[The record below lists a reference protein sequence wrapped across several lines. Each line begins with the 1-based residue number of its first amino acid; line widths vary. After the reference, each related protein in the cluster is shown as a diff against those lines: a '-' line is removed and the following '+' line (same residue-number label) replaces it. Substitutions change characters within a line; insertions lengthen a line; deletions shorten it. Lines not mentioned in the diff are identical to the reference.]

1 MSFQPM
7 SKKNFDIYIDL
18 SSNKLSIGAFQKLAD
33 HSTFF
38 KEYNCLTNLNKN
50 QLNFTNTEKIIEKN
64 IFEIEKE
71 TGEFLNDIYL
81 MVETPES
88 ISINLSLIKNNEGKK
103 IEKKNVQ
110 YLVQDAKQQILRSY
124 HSKKIVHIIISNY
137 VIDNVVYNYLPLDI
151 NCNKF
156 SIDIKFICF
165 PKNLIKKLEELFN
178 NLQIFINKIIC
189 TNYAKS
195 FAKNESCI
203 NVCESGLKLI
213 KGINK
218 QEVAIVPRK
227 LEKKGFF
234 ERLFHFFK

>member
-18 SSNKLSIGAFQKLAD
+18 SSNKLSIGAFEKLAG

-81 MVETPES
+81 MVETPDS
-88 ISINLSLIKNNEGKK
+88 ISINLSLIKDNEGKK

-110 YLVQDAKQQILRSY
+110 YLVQDAKQQILRSN
-124 HSKKIVHIIISNY
+124 HSKKIIHIIISNY

-165 PKNLIKKLEELFN
+165 PKNLIKKLEEIFN
-178 NLQIFINKIIC
+178 NHEIFINKIIC
-189 TNYAKS
+189 SNYAKS
-195 FAKNESCI
+195 FTKNMPCTNI
-203 NVCESGLKLI
+203 CECGLKLVE
-213 KGINK
+213 GINK
-218 QEVAIVPRK
+218 QEVVIIPRK

-234 ERLFHFFK
+234 ERLFYFFK

>member
-1 MSFQPM
+1 M
-7 SKKNFDIYIDL
+7 SKKNFDIYLDL
-18 SSNKLSIGAFQKLAD
+18 SSKKLSIAAFKKFSS
-33 HSTFF
+33 HSIFF
-38 KEYNCLTNLNKN
+38 KEYDCETNLNKN
-50 QLNFTNTEKIIEKN
+50 KLNFENVKKTIEKN
-64 IFEIEKE
+64 IFEIEKK
-71 TGEFLNDIYL
+71 TDEFLEDIYL

-88 ISINLSLIKNNEGKK
+88 ISINLSLIKDNEGKK
-103 IEKKNVQ
+103 IEKRNVQ
-110 YLVQDAKQQILRSY
+110 YLVQDAKQQILRNY
-124 HSKKIVHIIISNY
+124 HNEKIIHIIIANY
-137 VIDNVVYNYLPLDI
+137 VIDNTSYNYLPLNI
-151 NCNKF
+151 NCSKF

-178 NLQIFINKIIC
+178 SHQIFINKFIC
-189 TNYAKS
+189 THYAKS
-195 FAKNESCI
+195 FMENTPYT

>member
-1 MSFQPM
+1 M
-7 SKKNFDIYIDL
+7 SKKNFDIFL
-18 SSNKLSIGAFQKLAD
+18 NLNSKKLSIAAFEKFSS
-33 HSTFF
+33 HRIFF
-38 KEYNCLTNLNKN
+38 KEYDCETNLNKN
-50 QLNFTNTEKIIEKN
+50 KLNFENVKKTIEKN
-64 IFEIEKE
+64 IFEIEKQ
-71 TGEFLNDIYL
+71 TNEFLNDIYL
-81 MVETPES
+81 MVETPDS
-88 ISINLSLIKNNEGKK
+88 ISISLSLIKNNEGKK

-110 YLVQDAKQQILRSY
+110 YLIQDAKQQILRHY
-124 HSKKIVHIIISNY
+124 HNEKIIHIIITNY
-137 VIDNVVYNYLPLDI
+137 LIDNTSYNYLPLNL

-165 PKNLIKKLEELFN
+165 PKNLIKKLEEIFN
-178 NLQIFINKIIC
+178 SHQIFINKFIC
-189 TNYAKS
+189 THYAKS
-195 FAKNESCI
+195 FMENTPYT

>member
-1 MSFQPM
+1 M
-7 SKKNFDIYIDL
+7 SKKNFDIYLNL
-18 SSNKLSIGAFQKLAD
+18 SSSKLSIAAFKKLSD
-33 HSTFF
+33 HNPFF
-38 KEYNCLTNLNKN
+38 KEYDCVTNLNKD
-50 QLNFTNTEKIIEKN
+50 QLNFENAEKTIEKN
-64 IFEIEKE
+64 IFEIEKK

-88 ISINLSLIKNNEGKK
+88 ISINLSLIKDNEGKK
-103 IEKKNVQ
+103 IEKKIVQ
-110 YLVQDAKQQILRSY
+110 YLVQDAKQQILRS
-124 HSKKIVHIIISNY
+124 HQNKKIIHIIISNY
-137 VIDNVVYNYLPLDI
+137 VIDNIVYNYLPLDV

-178 NLQIFINKIIC
+178 NHQIFINKIIC

-195 FAKNESCI
+195 FIQNKSCI
-203 NVCESGLKLI
+203 NICESGLKLVQ
-213 KGINK
+213 GINK
-218 QEVAIVPRK
+218 QEVVIVPRK